1 MKALA
6 ETKPDPTLF
15 EEPYR
20 DKKGKKIMPK
30 YTMSNLGAHHLFQLL
45 DYNPQAIKTAALIW
59 RGHDHMSLVKLY

>member
-45 DYNPQAIKTAALIW
+45 DYNP
-59 RGHDHMSLVKLY
+59 